1 MAEYPESGFDFL
13 HLGARMGVYHWI
25 LYSDG
30 ELLIK

>member
-1 MAEYPESGFDFL
+1 VRYPSYF
-13 HLGARMGVYHWI
+13 ASISAQVGVYHWI